1 MIGVIVLTILVF
13 VTWLLISNKL
23 VRYILG
29 TLSTLCL
36 LILVIGIVANM
47 NSHWGMKKET
57 VTTKNEQIYT
67 AGQKRSP
74 AHILIANEIGNKSN
88 NYVMAYRNHTNDDK
102 PKAHFKP
109 NTDKSHLAESVKKTA
124 RYQQKNVDKATVKT
138 KKTYWTWKSSWYQHL
153 FSFNG
158 DSRELITQKTTVTI
172 PKDTWVVLN
181 AQQLKQLQK
190 QSTSSNAQQQK
201 AQKAEMAKKMAS
213 YKQQHSNVSKQ
224 QMKDYQQHLMSEMA
238 VKQIK
243 QQLKN

>member
-1 MIGVIVLTILVF
+1 MIGVIILTILVF
-13 VTWLLISNKL
+13 LTWLLISNKL
-23 VRYILG
+23 VRNILG

-47 NSHWGMKKET
+47 NNHWGMEKET

-67 AGQKRSP
+67 AGQKHSP
-74 AHILIANEIGNKSN
+74 ANMLIANELGNSSN
-88 NYVMAYRNHTNDDK
+88 NYVMAYRTHEKDDK
-102 PKAHFKP
+102 PKTHFRP
-109 NTDKSHLAESVKKTA
+109 NTDKSHLAESVKKSA
-124 RYQQKNVDKATVKT
+124 RYKQEDVDKATVKT
-138 KKTYWTWKSSWYQHL
+138 KKTYWTWKSSWYQYL

-158 DSRELITQKTTVTI
+158 DNKELITQKTMVTV
-172 PKDTWVVLN
+172 PKDTWIVLN
-181 AQQLKQLQK
+181 AEQLKQLQK
-190 QSTSSNAQQQK
+190 QSTSSNAQQQQV
-201 AQKAEMAKKMAS
+201 QKAEMAKKMAS